1 MFSRSIADLSRRI
14 PFRRAMSVQSPFNP
28 TILQN
33 QVALVTG
40 GSSGIG
46 LEICRQLGKHGCS
59 VVMMGRRSEVLTSA
73 EKALTDEGIKAF
85 GVQGDVRIAED
96 SARAVKST
104 IEKYG
109 RLDCLINGAAGK
121 WVGSERGSWRSLS
134 KISLVSWLL
143 QKISR
148 RKVSKPFSKL
158 TFKEPSTCVT
168 RRSLK

>member
-14 PFRRAMSVQSPFNP
+14 PFRRAMSVQSPFNSK
-28 TILQN
+28 ILEN

-59 VVMMGRRSEVLTSA
+59 VVMMGRRAEVLSSS
-73 EKALTDEGIKAF
+73 EKALTDEGIRAF
-85 GVQGDVRIAED
+85 GVQGDVRSAED

-104 IEKYG
+104 IDKYG

-121 WVGSERGSWRSLS
+121 WVEGERRSCRSPSNLS
-134 KISLVSWLL
+134 LASCAL
-143 QKISR
+143 QKIFPQ
-148 RKVSKPFSKL
+148 KVSKLWWKL
-158 TFKEPSTCVT
+158 MFKGLSICVI
-168 RRSLK
+168 RHSPK